1 MASCKN
7 CGSEF
12 EGKYCNNCGQKLYTD
27 HDRSLKHLFEE
38 LFHFFTHF
46 EGSFFTSIRTIYTKP
61 GTLTADY
68 CGGSRKKYYKPISL
82 YLLLVIL
89 YLIFPLA
96 KGLNVELVQH
106 KINPFYGTYA
116 TKRIE
121 TAIAKKEVTEEAF
134 SKLFEE
140 KSAKVSKVLLLLF
153 IPYTMLLVYLLYF
166 YKRPFVFDL
175 AILSTEISV
184 FYLSFVFLIF
194 PSVFLLIYKL
204 TGIQLIAD
212 ETIFTVLPASIFAL
226 FCALAFRRFFAENF
240 FISLAKSLVFVVLHL
255 FFLLAIYR
263 FCVFYATMLIA

>member
-7 CGSEF
+7 CGNEF
-12 EGKYCNNCGQKLYTD
+12 DGKYCNNCGQKLYTD

-38 LFHFFTHF
+38 LFHFLTHF
-46 EGSFFTSIRTIYTKP
+46 EGSFFTSIRAIYAKP

-96 KGLNVELVQH
+96 KGLNVDLVQH

-116 TKRIE
+116 TKRVE
-121 TAIAKKEVTEEAF
+121 NAVAKKEITEEAF
-134 SKLFEE
+134 AKLFED
-140 KSAKVSKVLLLLF
+140 KSAKVSKLLLLLF
-153 IPYTMLLVYLLYF
+153 IPYSMLIIFLLYF
-166 YKRPFVFDL
+166 YRKPFVFDL
-175 AILSTEISV
+175 AILATEISV
-184 FYLSFVFLIF
+184 FYLSFVFLLF
-194 PSVFLLIYKL
+194 PGALFLIYKL

-212 ETIFTVLPASIFAL
+212 ETLFTLLPAAIFAG
-226 FCALAFRRFFAENF
+226 FCALAFRKFFVENIL
-240 FISLAKSLVFVVLHL
+240 ISLAKSLVFVILHL

-263 FCVFYATMLIA
+263 FCVFYATMLIT